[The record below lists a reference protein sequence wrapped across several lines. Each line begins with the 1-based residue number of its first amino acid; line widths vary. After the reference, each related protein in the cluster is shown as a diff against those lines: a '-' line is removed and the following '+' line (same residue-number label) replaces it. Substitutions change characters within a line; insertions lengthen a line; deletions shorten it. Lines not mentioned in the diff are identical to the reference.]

1 MVSKRCQFLC
11 VIMSLLA
18 LFSCAKSTPHQSE
31 GVKEFEQT
39 RASKSLPHDPAMGT
53 PDYHRAALI
62 NVELGLGYLSQG
74 QVARAKTKLT
84 HAVKLGPKI
93 SETHSAMAYFLEMVG
108 ELKDAER
115 EHKKAVGLSGQGA
128 VYNNYGAFL
137 CRRGRLKE
145 ADQAFHA
152 AIKDKEYPR
161 TAEVYENAGL
171 CALKWPDDSKA
182 TEYLTIAVRR
192 DPSRSSAFLELT
204 ALSLKQEKFG
214 EAKEWLNRY
223 QAIAEQ
229 NARSLWLGIA
239 ISKGLKDEEGA
250 MSQAAILKNLFE
262 DSPEYQLYLKSR
274 KS

>member
-1 MVSKRCQFLC
+1 MVIKRCHCLF
-11 VIMSLLA
+11 VIMSLLG
-18 LFSCAKSTPHQSE
+18 LFSCAQSTTQKSEKTRESE
-31 GVKEFEQT
+31 QRRIAKL
-39 RASKSLPHDPAMGT
+39 LPDDAAMGT

-84 HAVKLGPKI
+84 HAVQLAPKI
-93 SETHSAMAYFLEMVG
+93 PETHSAMAYFLEMIG
-108 ELKDAER
+108 EFKDAER
-115 EHKKAVGLSGQGA
+115 EHKKAVGFSGQGA

-152 AIKDKEYPR
+152 AIEDKEYPR

-171 CALKWPDDSKA
+171 CALKWPDDRKA

-192 DPSRSSAFLELT
+192 DPSRSSAFLELA
-204 ALSLKQEKFG
+204 ALSLKQEKFE

-223 QAIAEQ
+223 RAIADQ
-229 NARSLWLGIA
+229 TARSLWLGIGV
-239 ISKGLKDEEGA
+239 SKGLKDENSAE
-250 MSQAAILKNLFE
+250 SQAATLKNLFE
-262 DSPEYQLYLKSR
+262 NSPEYQLYLKSG

>member
-1 MVSKRCQFLC
+1 MVIKGCQCLF
-11 VIMSLLA
+11 VMMSLLG
-18 LFSCAKSTPHQSE
+18 LFSCAKSTTDKPE
-31 GVKEFEQT
+31 GT
-39 RASKSLPHDPAMGT
+39 RASEKTRVSKLPAGDSAMGT
-53 PDYHRAALI
+53 PDYHRAALT

-84 HAVKLGPKI
+84 HALKLAPKI

-108 ELKDAER
+108 EFKDAER
-115 EHKKAVGLSGQGA
+115 EHKKAVSFSGQGA

-145 ADQAFHA
+145 ADQAFHV
-152 AIKDKEYPR
+152 AIEDKEYAR

-182 TEYLTIAVRR
+182 TEYLTAAVRR
-192 DPSRSSAFLELT
+192 DPSRSSAFLELAT
-204 ALSLKQEKFG
+204 LSLKQEKFE
-214 EAKEWLNRY
+214 EAKAWLNRY

-229 NARSLWLGIA
+229 SARSLWLGIA
-239 ISKGLKDEEGA
+239 VSKGLKDENGA
-250 MSQAAILKNLFE
+250 ASQALMLKNLFE
-262 DSPEYQLYLKSR
+262 DSPEYQLLKSG